1 MNSVQAR
8 VGNLGTCRPDAKGD
22 VQVEDPQGLEYR
34 CRAQGRNDPYERGN
48 GVMLVEQRGRVS
60 HVVALHQPESPG
72 GM

>member
-8 VGNLGTCRPDAKGD
+8 VGNLGTCRSDAKGD

-72 GM
+72 GV